1 MLWNKQRME
10 KVAQKNCQIFLWKP
24 ARYAIATS
32 DKMSRKEQIL
42 HTLAQMLAGSPG
54 ERVTTARLAVKVGV
68 SEAALYRHFPSKA
81 KMFEGL
87 IALIEETLFTHS
99 AKILS
104 EEHEASVICQRI
116 LTTLILF
123 CEQNP
128 GLARILTGDALNGET
143 ERLHT
148 RVFQLLEKLE
158 NQIQSVI
165 QTHQSPS
172 VPPAVAANMLLAF
185 AEGRINQFVRS
196 QFRRKP
202 SQHWQEQW
210 QAISR
215 TVFC

>member
-1 MLWNKQRME
+1 
-10 KVAQKNCQIFLWKP
+10 
-24 ARYAIATS
+24 
-32 DKMSRKEQIL
+32 
-42 HTLAQMLAGSPG
+42 
-54 ERVTTARLAVKVGV
+54 
-68 SEAALYRHFPSKA
+68 
-81 KMFEGL
+81 MFEGL

-104 EEHEASVICQRI
+104 EEYEASVICQRI

-165 QTHQSPS
+165 QTHQPPS

-210 QAISR
+210 QTISR